1 MGADGI
7 GHRILSIEPNHISRQ
22 GVQAKGKER
31 SKKPKPKPLLG
42 RIDGGCLRWLRDD
55 NKRISAQPT
64 DRTTTGKRSH
74 GWRRRAS
81 RKRPEEQTPLMR
93 YVHNTMFWI
102 QPLKMNV
109 CFDCFAKIMKNP
121 ALTGN
126 LRNIHALT
134 YVRRLFLF
142 CCPIIY
148 SYLCSRQIG
157 GTASR

>member
-1 MGADGI
+1 
-7 GHRILSIEPNHISRQ
+7 
-22 GVQAKGKER
+22 
-31 SKKPKPKPLLG
+31 
-42 RIDGGCLRWLRDD
+42 
-55 NKRISAQPT
+55 
-64 DRTTTGKRSH
+64 
-74 GWRRRAS
+74 
-81 RKRPEEQTPLMR
+81 MR

-157 GTASR
+157 GTASRRARIGLTASRPARIGGMASRRAKIGLTASRRAKIGLTASRRARMPGTASPVRMCAGTSHLLQQKRTTD